1 MNIEYT
7 FTDNFLN
14 PTDYKDIKN
23 IILGEEFP
31 WYFQYGVAFS
41 KNIEMASGE
50 DEFFLGHVFFRQN
63 QGITSSFYKIL
74 DPILKKLKFKALI
87 RIKANLY
94 SNHGK
99 IVEHE
104 DHSDFPFAHKGAL
117 FSLNTCNGSTIL
129 KNNTKI
135 SSIANRMLLFDP
147 SIPHRSSTCTD
158 ENTRVNININYF

>member
-1 MNIEYT
+1 MKYIIK
-7 FTDNFLN
+7 DDFLN
-14 PTDYKDIKN
+14 QADYENIKN
-23 IILGEEFP
+23 IMLGGDFP
-31 WYFQYGVAFS
+31 WYFNDKVANMNDQGKFHFYWTHTFFKQDGGV
-41 KNIEMASGE
+41 
-50 DEFFLGHVFFRQN
+50 
-63 QGITSSFYKIL
+63 TSSFYKIL

-87 RIKANLY
+87 RIKANLF
-94 SNHGK
+94 SNQGK

-147 SIPHRSSTCTD
+147 SIPHCSSTCTD
-158 ENTRVNININYF
+158 EKTRVNININYF

>member
-1 MNIEYT
+1 MDLKYIIK
-7 FTDNFLN
+7 DDFLN
-14 PTDYKDIKN
+14 QADYENIKN
-23 IILGEEFP
+23 IILGNEFP
-31 WYFQYGVAFS
+31 WYFQHEVAYL
-41 KNIEMASGE
+41 
-50 DEFFLGHVFFRQN
+50 DTRLPDQFFWGHIFFKHN
-63 QGITSSFYKIL
+63 QGITSAFYKIL

-94 SNHGK
+94 SNQGK

-135 SSIANRMLLFDP
+135 SSIANRMLLFDT
-147 SIPHRSSTCTD
+147 SQPHHSSTCTD
-158 ENTRVNININYF
+158 AKIRCNININYF

>member
-1 MNIEYT
+1 MDIKHIVQ
-7 FTDNFLN
+7 DNYLN
-14 PTDYKDIKN
+14 ETDYKNLKN
-23 IILGEEFP
+23 IMLGGDFP
-31 WYFQYGVAFS
+31 WYFNDKVADMNDQDKFHFYWTHTFFKQDGGV
-41 KNIEMASGE
+41 
-50 DEFFLGHVFFRQN
+50 
-63 QGITSSFYKIL
+63 TSSFYKIL

-87 RIKANLY
+87 RIKANLF
-94 SNHGK
+94 SNQGK

>member
-1 MNIEYT
+1 MDLKYIIK
-7 FTDNFLN
+7 DDFLN
-14 PTDYKDIKN
+14 QADYENIKN
-23 IILGEEFP
+23 IILGNEFP
-31 WYFQYGVAFS
+31 WYFQHEVA
-41 KNIEMASGE
+41 NL
-50 DEFFLGHVFFRQN
+50 DTCLPDQFFWGHIFFKHN
-63 QGITSSFYKIL
+63 QGITSAFYKIL
-74 DPILKKLKFKALI
+74 DPILKKLNFKALI

-94 SNHGK
+94 SNQGK

-158 ENTRVNININYF
+158 EKTRVNININYF